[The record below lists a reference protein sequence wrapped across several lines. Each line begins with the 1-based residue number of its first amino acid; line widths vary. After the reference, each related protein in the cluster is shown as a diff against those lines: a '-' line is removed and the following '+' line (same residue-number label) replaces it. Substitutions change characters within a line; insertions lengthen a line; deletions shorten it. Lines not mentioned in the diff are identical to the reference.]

1 MFALSSGVAVLFKRH
16 SLLGSPLRLSRGG
29 LCTILLSA
37 ILFTHP
43 TEATAGM
50 FDFFKKKYDVHLS
63 PEVRGTV
70 KLNGKPMPGL
80 LVLRELDYIGVYE
93 KTQKAKTDEQGRFS
107 FPEKNVRATEPG
119 SIFHEPRIW
128 NVVHVRYNDEE
139 YYLWHGV
146 TGSLEPVK
154 GKSDKL
160 LQLNCDLIDSLE
172 IIDID
177 NIEYPNRR
185 PHAIKS
191 ICRW

>member
-63 PEVRGTV
+63 PEVRGSI
-70 KLNGKPMPGL
+70 KLNGKPMAGL
-80 LVLRELDYIGVYE
+80 LVLRELDYPSVYK
-93 KTQKAKTDEQGRFS
+93 KTQKTKTDEQGHFS
-107 FPEKNVRATEPG
+107 FPEKNTRSAKPG
-119 SIFHEPRIW
+119 SMFHQPVVLNLIEVIYEDEKYRLWSDISASIEPAQ
-128 NVVHVRYNDEE
+128 
-139 YYLWHGV
+139 
-146 TGSLEPVK
+146 
-154 GKSDKL
+154 GKSEKL
-160 LQLNCDLIDSLE
+160 LQLNCDLNDSLK
-172 IIDID
+172 IIDFD
-177 NIEYPNRR
+177 NIEDPRW